1 MKQAIKIIVDCF
13 LTGVVYFLGG
23 LDIALQSLLVVMII
37 DYITGLM
44 SAIYNKEV
52 NSKTGLK
59 GIIKKFGYLLIVAL
73 SVIIDK
79 ITGTNGTI
87 RTLVIYFFVANDGIS
102 ILENLGELNVPLPK
116 KLLETLEQLKNKGE

>member
-59 GIIKKFGYLLIVAL
+59 GIVKKFGYLLIVAL
-73 SVIIDK
+73 SVIVDR
-79 ITGTNGTI
+79 ITETNGVI
-87 RTLVIYFFVANDGIS
+87 RNLVIYFFVANDGIS

-116 KLLETLEQLKNKGE
+116 KLIETLEQLKNKGE